1 MTRRLLPLLLSL
13 LLLYGCAEPG
23 MTPRD
28 QYYLQHFRAEWRL
41 APPPVAERDIVYSV
55 VMNSPEKLAA
65 EAAEKGDFR
74 LAAVAMG
81 LHATAKNAHI
91 VAVTCAKPLETQTVV
106 YGCVPPPS
114 AFFKLLGRY
123 NRALIAHE
131 KFPDTAGCSADPAF
145 DESMQKWDA
154 QLADEEI
161 KRAQRQLNK

>member
-13 LLLYGCAEPG
+13 MLLYGCAEAG

-28 QYYLQHFRAEWRL
+28 QYYLQHFRAEWLL

-55 VMNSPEKLAA
+55 VMNNPEKLAA

-91 VAVTCAKPLETQTVV
+91 VAITCAKPVETQTVI

-114 AFFKLLGRY
+114 TFFKLLGRY
-123 NRALIAHE
+123 NRALIANE
-131 KFPDTAGCSADPAF
+131 KFPHAAVCAPDPAF
-145 DESMQKWDA
+145 DESMKKWNA
-154 QLADEEI
+154 QQADEEI
-161 KRAQRQLNK
+161 KRAQRRLNK